1 MILKIKKM
9 NKKVMSLNSA
19 IRDSIIET
27 SRRVGKHNLSVPKMK
42 ELMEV
47 VERSQTGDEFTNLV
61 REKLTPVA
69 HHIASRNVDEIATFY
84 ADFPV
89 KEVLDK
95 VPSEEQDAVF
105 QALSMTNMLL
115 STIQMVPPE
124 YMKKIESMTAS
135 MMGMM
140 QTQQA
145 GGGAGG
151 LNDLFKNLGGL
162 TGLTEMESDSE
173 EDEKPPPKRVVMKK
187 KAGKYD
193 RQKEFRDKLC

>member
-1 MILKIKKM
+1 MHKKI
-9 NKKVMSLNSA
+9 MSVNSA
-19 IRDSIIET
+19 IRESIIET
-27 SRRVGKHNLSVPKMK
+27 SRRVGKHNLSVPQMK
-42 ELMEV
+42 ELMEFI
-47 VERSQTGDEFTNLV
+47 ERSQTGDEFTNLV

-89 KEVLDK
+89 KEVLDN
-95 VPSEEQDAVF
+95 VPSEEKDAMF
-105 QALSMTNMLL
+105 QALGMTNMLL

-145 GGGAGG
+145 GGGGLAGGG

-162 TGLTEMESDSE
+162 TGLTEAESDSE
-173 EDEKPPPKRVVMKK
+173 EEEKPPPPKRVVMKK
-187 KAGKYD
+187 KAGKND
-193 RQKEFRDKLC
+193 RQREFRDKLC

>member
-1 MILKIKKM
+1 M
-9 NKKVMSLNSA
+9 NKKVMSVNSA
-19 IRDSIIET
+19 IRESIIET

-47 VERSQTGDEFTNLV
+47 VERSQIGDEFTNLV

-89 KEVLDK
+89 KEVLDR

-105 QALSMTNMLL
+105 QALGMTNMLL

-140 QTQQA
+140 QSQQA

-173 EDEKPPPKRVVMKK
+173 EEEKPPPKRVVMKK
-187 KAGKYD
+187 KAGKND
-193 RQKEFRDKLC
+193 RQREFRDKLC